1 MSEPATTPAGLQPE
15 RTALAWQR
23 TALALL
29 GLGLASP
36 RLAWGSLG
44 PWALLPALVV
54 VVGSVAILAR
64 SHRRY
69 RTASH
74 LLKGRPAGLRL
85 DGRLPLLTA
94 VLALIVALLALAL
107 L

>member
-1 MSEPATTPAGLQPE
+1 VSEPATTPAGLQPE

-74 LLKGRPAGLRL
+74 PLKGRPPGLRL